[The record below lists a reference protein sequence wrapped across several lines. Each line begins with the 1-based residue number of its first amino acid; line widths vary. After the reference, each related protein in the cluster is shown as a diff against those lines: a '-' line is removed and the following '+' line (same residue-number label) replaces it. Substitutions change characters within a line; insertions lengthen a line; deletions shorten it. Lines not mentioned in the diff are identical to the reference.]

1 MRPTP
6 GPGRVHRHARWTLRT
21 GAVVLA
27 VWSVV
32 ALLAPVLAPYD
43 PTALG
48 TLGADAYRA
57 PGRVHPLGTD
67 EFGRDVWSRVIWGAR
82 VSLVIGAGVAL
93 LASTLGASVGLVAG
107 ARGGKVDGILMRAV
121 DLMLAIPRPYLVLLV
136 VGILRPSLPLLVIVL
151 SATGWMQTARVVRAA
166 VREIA
171 SGPYVEA
178 AHALGLPPWRV
189 LWRHILPN
197 AAAPLIVSATAM
209 VGQTILVENAL
220 SFLGMGVPVPTPSW
234 GAMVE
239 EGRKVFPGVWW
250 VSVAPGVAI
259 ACTVLLCNLTGDAL
273 RDGLDPRAG
282 EGGGGG

>member
-1 MRPTP
+1 MTL
-6 GPGRVHRHARWTLRT
+6 GPAGVRRHARWTLRT
-21 GAVVLA
+21 GAALLA

-48 TLGADAYRA
+48 TLGADSYRA
-57 PGRVHPLGTD
+57 PGRTHPLGTD
-67 EFGRDVWSRVIWGAR
+67 EFGRDVWSRVVWGAR
-82 VSLVIGAGVAL
+82 VSLLIGAGVAL
-93 LASTLGASVGLVAG
+93 LASTLGAAVGLVAG

-121 DLMLAIPRPYLVLLV
+121 DLMLAIPRAYLVLLV

-171 SGPYVEA
+171 AGPYVEA
-178 AHALGLPPWRV
+178 AHALGLPPWRI

-197 AAAPLIVSATAM
+197 AAAPLVVSATAM

-273 RDGLDPRAG
+273 RDLLDPRAG
-282 EGGGGG
+282 ESGGGA